1 MVFELHDNIAKQGLS
16 MKHHFIHIFK
26 RLSEMYYFTQE
37 SSIFIGKLSLKQS
50 FKQTVMR
57 LTSPYKKQRDFI
69 EDNINLNDEVAS
81 LRKNGH
87 IPIEPLN
94 SEEVD
99 ALQQLFLSYNA
110 DKKDF
115 IKAKEDGIEICSLE
129 ALQQFMLK
137 NDVQRSYTVAS
148 KGNDIISEIWR
159 RESNLA
165 IATQFLQIPL
175 EELNGIAMIDSLSYV
190 KSKTELDNFNALS
203 WHRDS
208 DHYRFLKIF
217 YFLTDCE
224 EGQGHHEYMSG
235 SHRVLPFKLAPLRNY
250 HESEV
255 IDSLPNIEK
264 VIVTGTAGKGFA
276 EDTFGFH
283 RGTPFTKPGSRLL
296 MQLIYY
302 PNDVS
307 WGEELTPH

>member
-1 MVFELHDNIAKQGLS
+1 

-26 RLSEMYYFTQE
+26 RLSEVYLFTQE
-37 SSIFIGKLSLKQS
+37 SSPFIGTLSLKQS
-50 FKQTVMR
+50 IKQGVMR
-57 LTSPYKKQRDFI
+57 LTSPYKKQRDYI
-69 EDNINLNDEVAS
+69 ENNIHLNDKAAP
-81 LRKNGH
+81 LRKKGYM
-87 IPIEPLN
+87 PIEQLN

-99 ALQQLFLSYNA
+99 ALQQLYLNYNA
-110 DKKDF
+110 DNKDF
-115 IKAKEDGIEICSLE
+115 IKAKENGTEIDSIKV
-129 ALQQFMLK
+129 LQEHMLK
-137 NDVQRSYTVAS
+137 NDIQRSYTVTS
-148 KGNDIISEIWR
+148 NGNDKISELWR
-159 RESNLA
+159 KESNIT
-165 IATQFLQIPL
+165 IAQQFLQIPRK
-175 EELNGIAMIDSLSYV
+175 ELNGMAFIDNLSYV
-190 KSKTELDNFNALS
+190 ESKTEFDNINALS

-235 SHRVLPFKLAPLRNY
+235 THRILPFKLAPLRNY
-250 HESEV
+250 HESELKDV
-255 IDSLPNIEK
+255 LPNIEK